1 MIPLVAASEQ
11 GKAQSESGAQAFGIV
26 GQASLTGNRPR
37 RKSPWKGVPKRVRAP
52 LVRVHFCLNVK
63 DVRVVLLGIA
73 VRIGSYTSAKAKYDG
88 KTDSEQVA

>member
-1 MIPLVAASEQ
+1 MVFA
-11 GKAQSESGAQAFGIV
+11 
-26 GQASLTGNRPR
+26 
-37 RKSPWKGVPKRVRAP
+37 
-52 LVRVHFCLNVK
+52 LNVV